1 MKILISAVSD
11 SDPIRGFHD
20 GALVHIARKY
30 RPDKII
36 IVYSDKMLPNKERN
50 NKVLFSIS
58 ENYRPEIIIHEKI
71 IIGEDVFI
79 FDKMYDE
86 FSKIINECY
95 SKEDEFILNL
105 SSGTPQICAALFII
119 NRLSGI
125 NVKAVQVA
133 SPQKGPNTEDKHDIS
148 EDIDDLISLNEDSTD
163 QFVDRTLEDSA
174 EKFSQD
180 LMKKTIRDFITKYDY
195 KASLELANQLPNF
208 SGLKEARKKLQDIVD
223 ALDRQDIPQTFKN
236 RKWSDEKKKVLNAY
250 LTIELQKERGNFSEG
265 LIRIKTLTEFIL
277 EDYIDNRYPGLLD
290 RYVDESEKYFLGI
303 WDYSK
308 ILKEKKEWTLYNQI
322 KPMINMNTS
331 RNTVAHRLD
340 SIKAEDLKQ
349 MGPVLKNLKGLVKEQ
364 YQLTEKDFNFYKDL
378 NKELLELLK

>member
-223 ALDRQDIPQTFKN
+223 ALDRQDIPQTLKN

-331 RNTVAHRLD
+331 RNTLAHRLD
-340 SIKAEDLKQ
+340 PLQSEELRQ
-349 MGPVLKNLKGLVKEQ
+349 LGSVLKNLKALVKEQ
-364 YQLTEKDFNFYKDL
+364 YQFNEKDFNFYKEL

>member
-1 MKILISAVSD
+1 MISAVSD

-133 SPQKGPNTEDKHDIS
+133 SPQKGPNTEDKHDLS

-195 KASLELANQLPNF
+195 KASLELANQLPDF
-208 SGLKEARKKLQDIVD
+208 SGLKESRKKLQNIVD
-223 ALDRQDIPQTFKN
+223 ALDRQDIPQTLKN

-303 WDYSK
+303 RDYSK
-308 ILKEKKEWTLYNQI
+308 ILKEKREWTLYNQI

-331 RNTVAHRLD
+331 RNTLAHRLD
-340 SIKAEDLKQ
+340 PLQSEELRQ
-349 MGPVLKNLKGLVKEQ
+349 LGSVLKNLKALVKEQ
-364 YQLTEKDFNFYKDL
+364 YQFNEKDFNFYKEL

>member
-223 ALDRQDIPQTFKN
+223 ALDRQDIPQALKN

-277 EDYIDNRYPGLLD
+277 EDYIDNCYPGLLD

-303 WDYSK
+303 WDYNK

-322 KPMINMNTS
+322 RPMINMNTS
-331 RNTVAHRLD
+331 RNTLAHRLD
-340 SIKAEDLKQ
+340 PLQSEELRQ
-349 MGPVLKNLKGLVKEQ
+349 LGSVLKNLKALVKEQ
-364 YQLTEKDFNFYKDL
+364 YQFNEKDFNFYKEL

>member
-1 MKILISAVSD
+1 
-11 SDPIRGFHD
+11 
-20 GALVHIARKY
+20 
-30 RPDKII
+30 
-36 IVYSDKMLPNKERN
+36 
-50 NKVLFSIS
+50 
-58 ENYRPEIIIHEKI
+58 
-71 IIGEDVFI
+71 
-79 FDKMYDE
+79 MYDE

-133 SPQKGPNTEDKHDIS
+133 SPQKGPNTEDKHDLS

-195 KASLELANQLPNF
+195 KASLELANQLPDF
-208 SGLKEARKKLQDIVD
+208 SGLKESRKKLQNIVD
-223 ALDRQDIPQTFKN
+223 ALDRQDIPQTLKN

-308 ILKEKKEWTLYNQI
+308 ILKEKREWTLYNQI

-331 RNTVAHRLD
+331 RNTLAHRLD
-340 SIKAEDLKQ
+340 PLQSEELRQ
-349 MGPVLKNLKGLVKEQ
+349 LGSVLKNLKALVKEQ
-364 YQLTEKDFNFYKDL
+364 YQFNEKDFNFYKEL

>member
-148 EDIDDLISLNEDSTD
+148 EDIDDLISLNKDSTD

-195 KASLELANQLPNF
+195 KASLELANQF
-208 SGLKEARKKLQDIVD
+208 SDFPGLKESRKKLQNIVD
-223 ALDRQDIPQTFKN
+223 ALDRQDIPQALKN

-277 EDYIDNRYPGLLD
+277 EDYIDNCYPGLLD

-303 WDYSK
+303 WDYNK

-322 KPMINMNTS
+322 RPMINMNTS
-331 RNTVAHRLD
+331 RNTLAHRLD
-340 SIKAEDLKQ
+340 PLQSEELRQ
-349 MGPVLKNLKGLVKEQ
+349 LGSVLKNLKALVKEQ
-364 YQLTEKDFNFYKDL
+364 YQFNEKDFNFYKEL

>member
-1 MKILISAVSD
+1 MKILISAVGNT
-11 SDPIRGFHD
+11 DPIRNFHD

-36 IVYSDKMLPNKERN
+36 IVFSEELISKKDDIE
-50 NKVLFSIS
+50 KVIRSIDN
-58 ENYRPEIIIHEKI
+58 EYVPEIVYHEPIILNN
-71 IIGEDVFI
+71 DVYV
-79 FDKMYDE
+79 FDTMYDQ
-86 FSKIINECY
+86 FDAIIQQY
-95 SKEDEFILNL
+95 YTKDDEFILNL
-105 SSGTPQICAALFII
+105 SSATPQIKSALFVI
-119 NRLSGI
+119 NRLSEI
-125 NVKAVQVA
+125 NVKAVQVSTPA
-133 SPQKGPNTEDKHDIS
+133 QKSNAGVGHDDS
-148 EDIDDLISLNEDSTD
+148 EDIDALIDTNEDNIPE
-163 QFVDRTLEDSA
+163 FIDRTLEDEA
-174 EKFSQD
+174 EKFSYA
-180 LMKKTIRDFITKYDY
+180 LIKKTIRDFIQRYDY
-195 KASLELANQLPNF
+195 KAALELANQLPDF

-223 ALDRQDIPQTFKN
+223 ALDRQDIPQTLKN
-236 RKWSDEKKKVLNAY
+236 RKWSDEKKKALNAY

-331 RNTVAHRLD
+331 RNTLAHRLD
-340 SIKAEDLKQ
+340 PLQSEELRQ
-349 MGPVLKNLKGLVKEQ
+349 LGSVLKNLKALVKEQ
-364 YQLTEKDFNFYKDL
+364 YQFNEKDFNFYKEL

>member
-223 ALDRQDIPQTFKN
+223 ALDRQDIPQTLKN

>member
-95 SKEDEFILNL
+95 KKEDEFILNL

-133 SPQKGPNTEDKHDIS
+133 SPQKGPNIGDKHDIS
-148 EDIDDLISLNEDSTD
+148 EDIDVLISLNEDSTD

-174 EKFSQD
+174 EKFSQG

-195 KASLELANQLPNF
+195 KASLELANRLPDF

-223 ALDRQDIPQTFKN
+223 ALDRQDIPQTLKN

-308 ILKEKKEWTLYNQI
+308 ILKEKHEWNQFKKI
-322 KPMINMNTS
+322 KPVISMNST
-331 RNTVAHRLD
+331 RNTVAHKLDPLD
-340 SIKAEDLKQ
+340 SEELKQ
-349 MGPVLKNLKGLVKEQ
+349 LGPVLKTLKVLIKEQ
-364 YQLTEKDFNFYKDL
+364 YQLTEKDFNFYKDF

>member
-133 SPQKGPNTEDKHDIS
+133 SPQKGPNTEDKHDLS

-195 KASLELANQLPNF
+195 KASLELANQLPDF
-208 SGLKEARKKLQDIVD
+208 SGLKESRKKLQNIVD
-223 ALDRQDIPQTFKN
+223 ALDRQDIPQTLKN

-308 ILKEKKEWTLYNQI
+308 ILKEKREWTLYNQI

-331 RNTVAHRLD
+331 RNTLAHRLD
-340 SIKAEDLKQ
+340 PLQSEELRQ
-349 MGPVLKNLKGLVKEQ
+349 LGSVLKNLKALVKEQ
-364 YQLTEKDFNFYKDL
+364 YQFNEKDFNFYKEL